1 MKKIEVKKIV
11 SQVGSQKRSRGRP
24 PGSKNIKKKPI
35 KILLQRKQTVQHSPV
50 EEPNDQPG
58 FADLPVEV
66 KEEIVND
73 ENATIEIGSNLV
85 HFYLCRTLCL
95 WPKLP
100 SHLESSKY
108 WQLSSDL
115 SLFRGQDCY
124 QKLKI
129 WLWTDCRC
137 RQEYLFKG
145 WHKFRFDED
154 LISKEICIY
163 NYNKKSLM
171 CFLYRFASV
180 FFLSR
185 CFSADMEGPGAAHY
199 WQASGTKLLIFIL
212 FLFIFMLKLI
222 HSNLLAFPPRINK

>member
-1 MKKIEVKKIV
+1 LNLLKTAEEEVQLQSEVLDQIEETLMKKIEVKKIV

-95 WPKLP
+95 
-100 SHLESSKY
+100 
-108 WQLSSDL
+108 
-115 SLFRGQDCY
+115 
-124 QKLKI
+124 
-129 WLWTDCRC
+129 
-137 RQEYLFKG
+137 
-145 WHKFRFDED
+145 
-154 LISKEICIY
+154 
-163 NYNKKSLM
+163 
-171 CFLYRFASV
+171 
-180 FFLSR
+180 
-185 CFSADMEGPGAAHY
+185 
-199 WQASGTKLLIFIL
+199 
-212 FLFIFMLKLI
+212 
-222 HSNLLAFPPRINK
+222 